1 MTHLHGCAFM
11 CVCMYVCVC
20 SIAACLL
27 VCHDFS
33 VNFLICMIA
42 FTYVFL
48 NVRYSEFLLLLMFV
62 FRNYCS
68 CCYLPSSQRQLN
80 HTQILDEVYF
90 WWLSETN
97 CFETVPL
104 FREKKK
110 RKAKKW
116 AWIKPNTSDIK
127 RSKVC
132 HNWWLLRPTC
142 KRHHTIRE
150 SSFLLVYYLT
160 NCCTADFP
168 QLFPTCWVPN
178 KYRFVR
184 QIFVWQHSR
193 SRDLLWP
200 GREALCW
207 CQQQQSETLLADR
220 LKPMHT
226 LPQTVC
232 CVSRRACC
240 AAIHKYSF
248 ICRGSS
254 WVTWNEGQRPWIHR
268 SARRFQRVTRLI
280 WTVSQTTTHFRKRHL
295 YVKCAFVYLSI

>member
-1 MTHLHGCAFM
+1 
-11 CVCMYVCVC
+11 MYVCVFVQYC
-20 SIAACLL
+20 RVFACLSWFQCKFFNL
-27 VCHDFS
+27 YDCFHFRVLECKILRVFVIINVCFS
-33 VNFLICMIA
+33 KL
-42 FTYVFL
+42 L
-48 NVRYSEFLLLLMFV
+48 FLLLFAIITTSTESYPD
-62 FRNYCS
+62 FRRS
-68 CCYLPSSQRQLN
+68 LFLVTLR
-80 HTQILDEVYF
+80 DK
-90 WWLSETN
+90 LS
-97 CFETVPL
+97 VPL

-116 AWIKPNTSDIK
+116 AWIKPSTSDIK

-132 HNWWLLRPTC
+132 HNWWLLRPTS

-178 KYRFVR
+178 KYGFVR

-240 AAIHKYSF
+240 AAIHKHSF

-280 WTVSQTTTHFRKRHL
+280 WTVSQMTTHFRKRHL